1 MDFGSQTITLDAGE
15 PTEFAYGDKPPLKC
29 AVIAP
34 KTYVIPA
41 FSETAI
47 LAKVGCIADIGAIGL
62 VESSNRLVE
71 RYKLCGAAALVR
83 TTCEHII
90 PFRLLNPNNTP
101 VTIYRG
107 TNLGEFTESSPT
119 AYLVNL
125 LDAHPGNQPD
135 PYTGDLERN
144 GSPVPMQTAA
154 VPSSA
159 GCDVHVDMSQSDL
172 NEEETNQLTNS

>member
-1 MDFGSQTITLDAGE
+1 M
-15 PTEFAYGDKPPLKC
+15 K
-29 AVIAP
+29 
-34 KTYVIPA
+34 
-41 FSETAI
+41 
-47 LAKVGCIADIGAIGL
+47 
-62 VESSNRLVE
+62 
-71 RYKLCGAAALVR
+71 
-83 TTCEHII
+83 
-90 PFRLLNPNNTP
+90 
-101 VTIYRG
+101 IYRG

-125 LDAHPGNQPD
+125 LDAHPGNQPN
-135 PYTGDLERN
+135 PSTGDLERN